1 MAFFTH
7 TGLRGKEKTQIRNG
21 GDEEAGSFKKTVRY
35 CISPFLQIEPGIATG
50 SHKKDHSKQLVRL
63 ASRLLSWQAI
73 ISVLRGW
80 ENSFQKTRTFFGMS
94 GSRNIRKQIMLYAQ
108 LIPPPSWK
116 QQQEKIRGSLWLV
129 HSFLIRNGN
138 IRGFLKNYQVDTPR
152 KNKER

>member
-1 MAFFTH
+1 MSFLSLTEMRDSNRMERWL
-7 TGLRGKEKTQIRNG
+7 TEKRRGGLRGKEKTQIRNG

-108 LIPPPSWK
+108 LIPPPS
-116 QQQEKIRGSLWLV
+116 
-129 HSFLIRNGN
+129 
-138 IRGFLKNYQVDTPR
+138 
-152 KNKER
+152 